1 MDMFENSIWEDLKK
15 IRKQR
20 NRDKLRLEEGCMTQ
34 EEYINKKNGLD
45 RWERMCWDLLDE
57 V

>member
-1 MDMFENSIWEDLKK
+1 MFKKGIWEDLEK
-15 IRKQR
+15 ITKQR
-20 NRDKLRLEEGCMTQ
+20 NRDKLRLDEGCITN

-57 V
+57 VM

>member
-1 MDMFENSIWEDLKK
+1 MDMFKKGIWEDLER

-20 NRDKLRLEEGCMTQ
+20 NRDKLRLEECCMTQ

-57 V
+57 